1 MTQARPRLLVVDDD
15 RIVLSTL
22 VSGLSRA
29 GFDVV
34 VATDG
39 DEATRV
45 AVDTRPALA
54 VLDVSMAGGGGLG
67 VAQFLSRETHVPFLL
82 LAPRKD
88 EAEVRRKAAS
98 FGAVGVVAKPV
109 DMARLVPAV
118 RAALER
124 PPPDAKAGAGAD
136 LLADA
141 LGGDHGPQAL
151 IALGILVERHK
162 VNCDEAVRILH
173 QRAEAS
179 GLPVDEVALAV
190 IEQAESHTRP
200 PV

>member
-1 MTQARPRLLVVDDD
+1 MTQAGPRLLVVDDD
-15 RIVLSTL
+15 RVVLSTL
-22 VSGLSRA
+22 LSGLSRA

-34 VATDG
+34 VATNA
-39 DEATRV
+39 DEAMRV

-54 VLDVSMAGGGGLG
+54 ILDVTMAEGSGLE
-67 VAQFLSRETHVPFLL
+67 VARFLAHETHVPFLL
-82 LAPRKD
+82 LAPPRD
-88 EAEVRRKAAS
+88 ESEVRRKAAS

-109 DMARLVPAV
+109 DLSRLVPAA

-124 PPPDAKAGAGAD
+124 PAAPAKSAGGAD
-136 LLADA
+136 LLSEA

-162 VNCDEAVRILH
+162 VNCDVAVRMLH
-173 QRAEAS
+173 DRAVAS
-179 GLPVDEVALAV
+179 GLPVDEVALAI
-190 IEQAESHTRP
+190 IEQAEGAARP